1 MEFIWLL
8 ILAVAGAL
16 LSFSAIAL
24 FVVLGLAAFKFEP
37 LEPKGKVERKKAE
50 DTDR

>member
-8 ILAVAGAL
+8 IFAGAL
-16 LSFSAIAL
+16 LSFSALAL
-24 FVVLGLAAFKFEP
+24 LVVLGLAAFKFEP
-37 LEPKGKVERKKAE
+37 LEPKGKVERKKTE